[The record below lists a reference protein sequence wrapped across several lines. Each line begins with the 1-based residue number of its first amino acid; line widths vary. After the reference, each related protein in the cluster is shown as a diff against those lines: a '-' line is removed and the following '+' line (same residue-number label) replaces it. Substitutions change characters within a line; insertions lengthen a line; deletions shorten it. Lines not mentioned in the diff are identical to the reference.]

1 MLNEMIII
9 SKKTIVDFYTAH
21 NESRVALCD
30 WYRKTL
36 KAQWNN
42 FAQLNNTFR
51 TADYVG
57 NTRVVFNIS
66 GGHFRIVAIVLFQ
79 VKRVFIRFI
88 GTHNDYDNIK
98 DIENI

>member
-9 SKKTIVDFYTAH
+9 TKKTVVDYYTVH
-21 NESRVALCD
+21 KESRVALCD

-36 KAQWNN
+36 KAQWDN
-42 FAQLNNTFR
+42 FAQLKNTFR

-57 NTRVVFNIS
+57 NKRIVFNIR
-66 GGHFRIVAIVLFQ
+66 GGQFRIVAIVLFQ
-79 VKRVFIRFI
+79 VKRVLIRFI
-88 GTHNDYDNIK
+88 GTHKEYDNIK